1 MSSGALP
8 IRDVIAVQ
16 QILQTHGRWESHYAF
31 PQYPSPTG
39 GGAGLIDMPEQWR
52 VGGVNLKAMSCIGCT
67 GPARVIVGQLQLL
80 ESGSLTLTGS
90 AVSTA
95 TAEMYW
101 GVPDERL
108 MTITAQDSGTPG
120 QLPARKSALTVCTD
134 LLLAR
139 RGLLSIEQVSAIQRQ
154 LQSLLG
160 TEDDEFESRDTA
172 ISPISLDGLIEFL
185 ARNNPDSHP
194 NISLS
199 RDGRFMASWSHGKR
213 AKITLIFDREGGDW
227 VGVDLDTRPPIRD
240 AGAFV
245 VNSLFGITKPFRSWI
260 KA

>member
-8 IRDVIAVQ
+8 IQDVIAGQ
-16 QILQTHGRWESHYAF
+16 QILQTHYTWESHDPL
-31 PQYPSPTG
+31 PQYPSPAPSTVMD
-39 GGAGLIDMPEQWR
+39 LPEQWR
-52 VGGVNLKAMSCIGCT
+52 VGGVNLRAMSCIGCT
-67 GPARVIVGQLQLL
+67 GPAQVIVGQLQLP
-80 ESGSLTLTGS
+80 EAGSLALVGS
-90 AVSTA
+90 VVTTA
-95 TAEMYW
+95 TAKMYW
-101 GVPDERL
+101 NAARERHV
-108 MTITAQDSGTPG
+108 TITALDSGTPG
-120 QLPARKSALTVCTD
+120 HFSARKSAFEVCTD

-139 RGLLSIEQVSAIQRQ
+139 RGLLPVEQVSAIQRQ

-160 TEDDEFESRDTA
+160 TEDDEFESRDIA

-194 NISLS
+194 NISVS